1 MLDFMYD
8 YPLDENT
15 LEIGNDYDRMSQGII
30 NKIVSESWTDFCDME
45 SIEMEDKNKFYEI

>member
-1 MLDFMYD
+1 MYD